1 MRMGIPRVITTDQGS
16 EFRNKLNEE
25 LNGVLGIKHQL
36 TTAYHAQV
44 TLKFVL
50 IIVYFIQSMFM

>member
-1 MRMGIPRVITTDQGS
+1 MC
-16 EFRNKLNEE
+16 NLHKLNEE
-25 LNGVLGIKHQL
+25 LNRVLGIKHQL
-36 TTAYHAQV
+36 ATAYHPQV

>member
-1 MRMGIPRVITTDQGS
+1 MRMGIPRAITTDPGS

-25 LNGVLGIKHQL
+25 LNRVLEIKHQL
-36 TTAYHAQV
+36 TTAYHPQV